1 MGPETILVIV
11 EIAGGLLVVGG
22 VIWGVIMRPLTQRM
36 ADAEDSLVDH
46 EKRLRD
52 TEALSVAHGVHIETL
67 TTSINNLVVK
77 LDVFMQQ
84 LMHSNK
90 D

>member
-11 EIAGGLLVVGG
+11 EIIGGLLLVAGVV
-22 VIWGVIMRPLTQRM
+22 WGVVMRPLTQRM

-46 EKRLRD
+46 EKRIRVN
-52 TEALSVAHGVHIETL
+52 EAQNIAHGVHIETL

-84 LMHSNK
+84 LMHTK

>member
-11 EIAGGLLVVGG
+11 EIAVGALALAGVV
-22 VIWGVIMRPLTQRM
+22 WGVIMRPLQQRL
-36 ADAEDSLVDH
+36 ADTENSIVDH
-46 EKRLRD
+46 EKRIRD

-84 LMHSNK
+84 LMQSNK
-90 D
+90 E

>member
-11 EIAGGLLVVGG
+11 EIAAGILAVAGI
-22 VIWGVIMRPLTQRM
+22 IWGVVMRPLTQRM

-46 EKRLRD
+46 ESRIRS
-52 TEALSVAHGVHIETL
+52 TETQTIAHGVHIETL

-84 LMHSNK
+84 LMISKNE
-90 D
+90 